1 MPANLDHIDRCIA
14 IIDRFREAA
23 SLYRDAL
30 GWDPDSERGNHPDVY
45 VDTWRFANAERAAVK
60 RASMDLTRALADLRR
75 SC

>member
-14 IIDRFREAA
+14 VIDRFMEAA

-30 GWDPDSERGNHPDVY
+30 GWDPDSERSNQPSVY
-45 VDTWRFANAERAAVK
+45 ADTWQSANAERAAVK

-75 SC
+75 